1 MTDNPIQSILIDNR
15 EPHWMTRIKVEG
27 AQTVV
32 TQLQCGDVWIA
43 AADGKLLIVERK
55 TADDLLASIADG
67 RLFDQAAGMVAM
79 TPWSYIAVQ
88 GTLEPALNGKTVSD
102 GQPVNW
108 TWASVQ
114 GALQT
119 VQEMG
124 VAVVY
129 LPPAEEHR
137 QFEEFLIRLAAR
149 DRGPVR
155 QGAPRK
161 VELLA
166 PGMALLMALPGIGPD
181 RAKSLLE
188 QAGTAA
194 YALAALTD
202 DLIPI
207 TGIGDGTR
215 AKVREALGIDAGV
228 KIDLITA

>member
-1 MTDNPIQSILIDNR
+1 
-15 EPHWMTRIKVEG
+15 
-27 AQTVV
+27 
-32 TQLQCGDVWIA
+32 
-43 AADGKLLIVERK
+43 
-55 TADDLLASIADG
+55 
-67 RLFDQAAGMVAM
+67 M

-88 GTLEPALNGKTVSD
+88 GTWEPAINGKTVSD

-108 TWASVQ
+108 NWASVQ

-129 LPPAEEHR
+129 LSNDPD
-137 QFEEFLIRLAAR
+137 EFTAFLVRLAAR

-215 AKVREALGIDAGV
+215 AKVRAALGIDAGV